1 MKVLSLLRHAKS
13 EWDDPSLTDFQRPL
27 NGRGREAARA
37 MGREM
42 QRLGLAFDCIIASPA
57 ARVTETIDGLEEGY
71 GALTPT
77 YDERVYLASIDT
89 LLEIVRDAD
98 DRCETLLIVG
108 HNPGILASELAQVL
122 HLHRATLS
130 GIIRRL
136 RGSGYLDGTVN
147 QTDGRRVGLTLTAP
161 GRAINRQR
169 AGTFEEAVRR
179 LLASTPT
186 RDRLAT
192 ERVLVRLGA
201 ELRAI
206 AEAS

>member
-1 MKVLSLLRHAKS
+1 MRLIWSVDHELERVSKRM
-13 EWDDPSLTDFQRPL
+13 ET
-27 NGRGREAARA
+27 
-37 MGREM
+37 
-42 QRLGLAFDCIIASPA
+42 RLGL
-57 ARVTETIDGLEEGY
+57 TI
-71 GALTPT
+71 PQ
-77 YDERVYLASIDT
+77 RMS
-89 LLEIVRDAD
+89 LL
-98 DRCETLLIVG
+98 LVG